1 SRGGYTGRPR
11 PNGAAVASDA
21 ISSDAPP
28 LQPFVPRL
36 AVDWVRTTPA
46 SSWREVPGTLTFVD
60 ISGFTAMTER
70 LARKGKVGAEE
81 MNDVLNAIFTEL
93 LSVAYRDG
101 AGLVKWG
108 GDAVLLLY
116 EGPDHAA
123 RACRA
128 AMLMQRTIRSV
139 GHVRTSAG
147 NARLRMS
154 VGIHSGTFNFSLVGL

>member
-1 SRGGYTGRPR
+1 M
-11 PNGAAVASDA
+11 AVDVIASDA
-21 ISSDAPP
+21 AS

-36 AVDWVRTTPA
+36 AVDWVRTTPE
-46 SSWREVPGTLTFVD
+46 SVWREIAGSLTFVD

-93 LSVAYRDG
+93 LGVAYRDG

-116 EGPDHAA
+116 EGPDHAS

-128 AMLMQRTIRSV
+128 AMAPCT
-139 GHVRTSAG
+139 
-147 NARLRMS
+147 
-154 VGIHSGTFNFSLVGL
+154 